1 MNGDA
6 VRNPLKTAIGL
17 CLAAAA
23 VASAVVP
30 AHAADSTTPPVNLL
44 AADFDTSFTNPATRF
59 DVASTTTG
67 GTQTPVTVGGNPALE
82 LRDSS
87 LNAALSSYFYKR
99 FSSGALK
106 DRINAVYKQPAGS
119 APVDFEL
126 SFRLARTAASTKTV
140 AKDVYAQIQF
150 GNFDNVMVPRFPVPS
165 TSLTTTAAYT
175 ATDGALRPVTSQDIG
190 TYRFSIVPNG
200 GARIIS
206 TVELGFSVRV
216 DTGGTDEA
224 IAVDDLAV
232 TEVPKSTDTTPP
244 TAPGALTGSVSGTTA
259 SLSWS
264 PATDDQGISSYNVY
278 RDGVLAASTGGAV
291 TTAQVAGLMASTHYT
306 FTVRARDGAG
316 NEGPDSPATT
326 LTTAAAIPT
335 APAPFPG
342 TPTTRLAWLWQKA
355 KDMKEESGPLN
366 VVQYTAQ
373 LLDGQNVAQNISK
386 LDTMFGQYDAEQY
399 KTEAKMYA
407 YLMVGDKLPAAT
419 VAKVKSYFAGYAYG
433 KLNQTEN
440 LRMANY
446 VSGYLV
452 GTYLPDVT
460 DLNGNSG
467 ATLAAMNKQ
476 NIEDMISAGVH
487 RGWAEYES
495 PEYTFMTYF
504 GLNAIQQWSPDA
516 GLRQKAKMAMDVM
529 WFEWANDWIDGYM
542 ISSLSR
548 SKGDLSSVGDPT
560 WRPAD
565 HTALA
570 WAYFGADRAQQ
581 AVGESDN
588 PAPSAYRPNLEYLGF
603 AAWPGMTYTPP
614 ALAVQLGQ
622 KTDKSYT
629 SHKSNL
635 QNSSGHAMD
644 VDRTTFVRPDWG
656 VGTEVQYR
664 RVDNWIED
672 QPLVVRW
679 RSDAPDPL
687 FRISVDQGT
696 AAIGSYDQ
704 PADHRV
710 MQSDSSAIGVFRN
723 SGDATSNTLTAMFPA
738 NGSIVEKKQVGGW
751 TVVNT
756 GPMYFAYQL
765 VKPSTWSYQT
775 PNDPSNKVKTTT
787 QIHPTTTTAYSYDIL
802 RSQANRN
809 GWIFDSADASAYPSL
824 DAFAAAITTGDRV
837 DASGIDDTAPHLVY
851 RNLAGKTLD
860 LTFDAANA
868 APSGNA
874 KIDGT
879 SIPYDS
885 YGVFDTPYL
894 HQDRLSDTFTATLG
908 NTTAA
913 YDFSAWTVNTV
924 VADGATQRP
933 AVASLSS
940 DNGWDTGLQ
949 DGDYDLTMN
958 LWWGQNATDLAV
970 YENGTLIADRPLTM
984 ATPGAQQA
992 AVHVSGRTNGT
1003 YVYTAQISNSKGVRD
1018 LEPLTVTVTDASPG
1032 VPTLSDDDYDHS
1044 GRYTVTANLWWGTNA
1059 TSYRLLENGTEVAS
1073 GALTAATPGA
1083 QTVAV
1088 PLTGRA
1094 TGGYDYVMEFA
1105 NAQGTTTSRP
1115 LHVDVK

>member
-1 MNGDA
+1 M
-6 VRNPLKTAIGL
+6 RHPLRTVLGI

-23 VASAVVP
+23 VVGAVAP
-30 AHAADSTTPPVNLL
+30 AHADAGTPPVNLL
-44 AADFDTSFTNPATRF
+44 AADFDTTFSDPATRF
-59 DVASTTTG
+59 DVTSATSG
-67 GTQTPVTVGGNPALE
+67 GTQTPITVGGNAALE
-82 LRDSS
+82 LRDAS
-87 LNAALSSYFYKR
+87 LGAAVSTYFYKR
-99 FSSGALK
+99 FSTGALK

-150 GNFDNVMVPRFPVPS
+150 GNFDNVNVPRFPVSP

-175 ATDGALRPVTSQDIG
+175 ATDGALRPVTSQDIAG
-190 TYRFSIVPNG
+190 YRFTIVPNG

-232 TEVPKSTDTTPP
+232 TEVPKPADSTPP
-244 TAPGALTGSVSGTTA
+244 SAPASLTGSVSGTTA

-264 PATDDQGISSYNVY
+264 PATDDQGVTSYNVY
-278 RDGVLAASTGGAV
+278 RDGVLATSTGGAV
-291 TTAQVAGLMASTHYT
+291 TSAQVTGLMASTHYT
-306 FTVRARDGAG
+306 FTVRARDGGG

-326 LTTAAAIPT
+326 LTTGPAVPAS
-335 APAPFPG
+335 PAPFPG
-342 TPTTRLAWLWQKA
+342 TPSTRLAWLWQKA
-355 KDMKEESGPLN
+355 KDMKEESGALN

-373 LLDGQNVAQNISK
+373 LIDGQNVSQNIAK
-386 LDTMFGQYDAEQY
+386 LDAMFGQYDAEQY

-419 VAKVKSYFAGYAYG
+419 IAKVKSYFAGYAYG
-433 KLNQTEN
+433 KLTQTEN

-452 GTYLPDVT
+452 GTYLPDVV

-467 ATLAAMNKQ
+467 ATLAAIGKQ
-476 NIEDMISAGVH
+476 NIEEIIDAGVH

-504 GLNAIQQWSPDA
+504 GLNAVHQWSPDPA
-516 GLRQKAKMAMDVM
+516 LRQKAAMAMDVM
-529 WFEWANDWIDGYM
+529 WYEWANDWIDGYM

-548 SKGDLSSVGDPT
+548 AKGDLAAIGDPT

-603 AAWPGMTYTPP
+603 AAWSGTTYTPP

-622 KTDKSYT
+622 KTGKSYT
-629 SHKSNL
+629 SHKSTL
-635 QNSSGHAMD
+635 QNSGGKAMD

-710 MQSDSSAIGVFRN
+710 MQSDGSAIGVFRN

-738 NGSIVEKKQVGGW
+738 NGSIVERKQVGAW

-775 PNDPSNKVKTTT
+775 PNDPSNKVKTTA
-787 QIHPTTTTAYSYDIL
+787 QVHPTTTTAYSYDIL
-802 RSQANRN
+802 RSQADRN
-809 GWIFDSADASAYPSL
+809 GWIFDSADAAAYPSL
-824 DAFAAAITTGDRV
+824 DAFASAVTSGDRV
-837 DASGIDDTAPHLVY
+837 DASGIDAASPHLVY

-860 LTFDAANA
+860 LTFDAASA
-868 APSGNA
+868 APSGGA
-874 KIDGT
+874 KIDGVAV
-879 SIPYDS
+879 PYDD
-885 YGVFDTPYL
+885 YGVFDTPWL

-908 NTTAA
+908 DTTST
-913 YDFSAWTVNTV
+913 YDFSAWTVTTT
-924 VADGATQRP
+924 VADGAADRP

-949 DGDYDLTMN
+949 DGDFDLTMN
-958 LWWGQNATDLAV
+958 LWWGQNATRLVV
-970 YENGTLIADRPLTM
+970 YENGSPIADRPLTM
-984 ATPGAQQA
+984 ATPAAQQA
-992 AVHVSGRTNGT
+992 VIPVTGRANGT
-1003 YVYTAQISNSKGVRD
+1003 YVYTATLSNSKGTRQLD
-1018 LEPLTVTVTDASPG
+1018 PLTVTVTDASPG
-1032 VPTLSDDDYDHS
+1032 VPTLSDDDYDHD
-1044 GRYTVTANLWWGTNA
+1044 GTYTVTADLWWGTNA
-1059 TSYRLLENGTEVAS
+1059 TSYRLLENGVEIAS
-1073 GALTAATPGA
+1073 GPLTAATPGS
-1083 QTVAV
+1083 QRVAV
-1088 PLTGRA
+1088 PITGRA
-1094 TGGYDYVMEFA
+1094 AGGYDYVVEFS
-1105 NAQGTTTSRP
+1105 NAQGTTNSLTH
-1115 LHVDVK
+1115 HVDVS